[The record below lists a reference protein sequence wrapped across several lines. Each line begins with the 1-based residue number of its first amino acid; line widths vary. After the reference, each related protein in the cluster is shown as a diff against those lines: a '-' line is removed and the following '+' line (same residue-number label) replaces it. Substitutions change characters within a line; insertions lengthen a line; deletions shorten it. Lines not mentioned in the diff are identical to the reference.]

1 MPYTLT
7 AAFSSAT
14 YALFNAAKALHN
26 FLTSDNSVSFFV
38 SLKKICF
45 YMRKP
50 LITNI
55 SPKSNT
61 FMVQL
66 ILQVDM
72 HSF

>member
-38 SLKKICF
+38 SLKKNMF
-45 YMRKP
+45 LYEE
-50 LITNI
+50 
-55 SPKSNT
+55 T
-61 FMVQL
+61 FNNQYFTKV
-66 ILQVDM
+66 
-72 HSF
+72 